1 MSVQDI
7 FTGTKVFAA
16 YIAGDLTEEI
26 RHYSINN
33 DLSELTSSPQL
44 AAVSGQT
51 VASTMHNYLENTE
64 MQSAAIIAAACMFS
78 KGELKFAI
86 DQVDQLI
93 AGLQERKKQLT
104 AVEDDIRS
112 FILTEL
118 ENNAIGTLSFTYA
131 GNDMS
136 VSIVNPAPSTTI
148 AKEPDDAA
156 VIMYPAFVVK
166 KLVWDKRK
174 IKAALADQQDAF
186 MSFSRD
192 YDCRIESTPTIKI
205 TFKGEE
211 R

>member
-1 MSVQDI
+1 MSVHDI
-7 FTGTKVFAA
+7 FTGTKVQAA

-26 RHYSINN
+26 RHYSITN
-33 DLSELTSSPQL
+33 DLSELISSPQL

-64 MQSAAIIAAACMFS
+64 MQSVAVIAAASMFA

-86 DQVDQLI
+86 DQVDQMI
-93 AGLQERKKQLT
+93 AALQERKKHLT
-104 AVEDDIRS
+104 GVEDDIRS

-118 ENNAIGTLSFTYA
+118 ENNAIATLSFAYA
-131 GNDMS
+131 GNDMN

-148 AKEPDDAA
+148 AKEPDENA
-156 VIMYPAFVVK
+156 VKMYPAFVVR

-174 IKAALADQQDAF
+174 IKAALADQQDSF